1 MASVSTTFSTTSS
14 GIRRALLG
22 MALLGLA
29 ALAGACSGAKSIY
42 NMPAGIDPKVRLDSL
57 AAISQGDY
65 LHVQF
70 SPCLGKCEGYV
81 SVYRTSPAN
90 FHIYEAEAWG
100 YNEFE
105 RGDILQRVR
114 VPLSSDV
121 ADEIIARVD
130 SAGLMRLTDDTTSIT
145 ANSAYM
151 WVRAR
156 IGEKTLALD
165 HVYLGSRSYGSS
177 AGPLAVVYSN
187 VRQALFADLF
197 RLRIPRAEERR

>member
-1 MASVSTTFSTTSS
+1 MASVSTTFSMASSS
-14 GIRRALLG
+14 GIRRALLAV
-22 MALLGLA
+22 ALLALA
-29 ALAGACSGAKSIY
+29 MAAGACTGAKSIY
-42 NMPAGIDPKVRLDSL
+42 NMPPGVDPKVRLDSL

-65 LHVQF
+65 IHVQI

-81 SVYRTSPAN
+81 SVYRTSPAR

-114 VPLSSDV
+114 IPLSSDV
-121 ADEIIARVD
+121 ADEIIARID
-130 SAGLMRLTDDTTSIT
+130 SAGLMSLTDDTTRLTES
-145 ANSAYM
+145 SGYM

-156 IGEKTLALD
+156 IGEKTLSLD

-177 AGPLAVVYSN
+177 AGPLALVYSH

-197 RLRIPRAEERR
+197 RLRIPRAEER